1 MTASKYSFMFAV
13 VCILSCIGITTN
25 CTTVP
30 NNNPTYTTDTISTKF
45 KSIDTIL
52 SGISISKKTPVTDT
66 TSLESVDFSKLD
78 TKLKYHGDETIS
90 QNSLKKITPDGWE
103 IITYDKGP
111 ITNFSDSCLVVI
123 FKTNVADTDDDDC
136 FKRCLSIFQI
146 INGEYFLK
154 KQSFNSLECHC
165 SNGMA
170 GTEND
175 SDTPIG
181 LFVNGYIYIDY
192 DVLYPYQTAFGYED
206 GEWWLVYEEHLYYS
220 CSETRI
226 LLYDAEKKVYQ
237 TTFHSNP
244 EDCGEEGKETKHWSN
259 YPFRKVH
266 MGETLDFSNHPTTET
281 VDCRFSVC
289 SLFTME
295 GYLHFIRERWLKDA
309 TKILTEKGTINNYG
323 WSESS
328 LFDTD
333 FHILERNSETGELSR
348 IGTNLIQIELQ
359 PSRYWESDKCKI
371 NYDINTLS
379 DDLSEDGKRFLS
391 QDWVSMSDYEKDAN
405 ERRFKY
411 SLPYRC
417 YVFGKLFG
425 KYSFCLTADYTNP
438 DKVTGFYFYDNKG
451 IPIHL
456 EGTLVDGKLM
466 MTETVGNQI
475 TGYWELNKISYRDS
489 YWYNADKSKKCE
501 IEVEYIERTNDN

>member
-1 MTASKYSFMFAV
+1 MIVSKHSFVFAV

-25 CTTVP
+25 CSAVSNNKPTT
-30 NNNPTYTTDTISTKF
+30 NTDTICTLF
-45 KSIDTIL
+45 ESIDTIL
-52 SGISISKKTPVTDT
+52 SGISISKKALATDT
-66 TSLESVDFSKLD
+66 TPLESINFDNLD
-78 TKLKYHGDETIS
+78 TKLKYDGNETIS
-90 QNSLKKITPDGWE
+90 HNSLNKITPDGWE
-103 IITYDKGP
+103 IITCDKGP

-123 FKTNVADTDDDDC
+123 FKTNVADSDDDDC

-146 INGEYFLK
+146 TNGEYFLK
-154 KQSFNSLECHC
+154 KQSFNSIDESCEH
-165 SNGMA
+165 GMA
-170 GTEND
+170 GTNIY
-175 SDTPIG
+175 SQAQIG
-181 LFVNGYIYIDY
+181 LYVDGIIYIDY
-192 DVLYPYQTAFGYED
+192 DVDPLHPSHVAYGFKD
-206 GEWWLVYEEHLYYS
+206 GEWWLLYDETCHYS
-220 CSETRI
+220 SGSTEMY
-226 LLYDAEKKVYQ
+226 LYDANAKKYQ
-237 TTFHSNP
+237 HTVSSYS
-244 EDCGEEGKETKHWSN
+244 EDDERNTHHWEHF
-259 YPFRKVH
+259 PFRQVY
-266 MGETLDFSNHPTTET
+266 MEETLDFSNHQTTKT
-281 VDCRFSVC
+281 VDSRFSVC

-309 TKILTEKGTINNYG
+309 TKILTEKGTIDNYG
-323 WSESS
+323 WSGSS

-359 PSRYWESDKCKI
+359 PGRYWESDKCEI

-379 DDLSEDGKRFLS
+379 DNLSEDGKRFLS
-391 QDWVSMSDYEKDAN
+391 QDWVSMSDYERDAN
-405 ERRFKY
+405 EKRFKY

-451 IPIHL
+451 VPIHL
-456 EGTLVDGKLM
+456 EGTLEDGKLI
-466 MTETVGNQI
+466 MTETVDNQI

-489 YWYNADKSKKCE
+489 YWYNADKSQKCE